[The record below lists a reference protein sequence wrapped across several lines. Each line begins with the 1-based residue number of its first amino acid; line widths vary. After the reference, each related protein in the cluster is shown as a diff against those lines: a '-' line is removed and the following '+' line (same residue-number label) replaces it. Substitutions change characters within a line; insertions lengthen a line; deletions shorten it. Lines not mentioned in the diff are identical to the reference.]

1 MNKKLVFLI
10 IPLIIL
16 VCIIIYKK
24 NIKENFEE
32 FPMTPGN
39 KIKYDKCKALRN
51 KIISDGKQT
60 ILWKHLT
67 DPKNPADYPYETGA
81 EIDPE
86 KDINNLLVANSTDTI
101 ALKNYKENCSG
112 GSGDPA
118 NYLVNPN
125 HINHT
130 GAINIK
136 WKINKVEQKIP
147 SWAKDGIKN
156 RYSLPV
162 HNISRIDRTNSNDSF
177 IPIMGDINVYSPTI
191 IEKGNDWKWF
201 SDGKLEEASFFDLK
215 NPEFDGETEEIKFK
229 KWNEIH
235 PYDAAK
241 ANGEKLQPRD
251 SYYIDIAQ
259 SDATKES
266 LPNPNNNS
274 PKIKDI
280 LKNWGNNYGNNP
292 NIKRTLK
299 GEPYS
304 STGNSIEDEKPFN
317 QMFKGEGRAYDG
329 IPIHISNIKSG
340 GCTSVSTKKPGKA
353 KDIVPL
359 MKLYDAYPEKD
370 KENGPTKDFFRET
383 NIISLKDF
391 EEHQYKRKMLP
402 VLTGNETGTKINLD
416 DVHQYGKAFSDS
428 SNAQKG
434 YNHIKKKGNKVL
446 ASSGYDYT
454 QYSDENGDLIDN
466 AIATHKIEIS
476 QEKKCPEPIE
486 HRYYYEKPGLPAFS
500 EWYIGEIG
508 GSFSKDLPKV
518 TKNQTI
524 NQQCTQ
530 CSNPG
535 GCKYPNAEGGKFSAD
550 YFEFQKCKDGKDR
563 ICKKCKTCKMGLEL
577 ADSGC
582 GEGGGKSDR
591 SCCLCSDCPDGTY
604 KVFGCDKPN
613 SFFDTECKPIS
624 KCQGFKPKN
633 SEELVR
639 LMEEYPEKYKFL
651 NTFNKDPGEDNRLYI
666 LRKGLKGGFEDRN
679 KIDPV
684 TGHKLKNPYF
694 GRDTKCDRCDTC
706 PPGWKHLRGCMGTN
720 DTENTVCQRTMDK
733 KKYLDKAFQCPKGQF
748 YSKDNISKKIDELNK
763 DIEKKD
769 EKMRTAIKAQN
780 DEIISDPLKLRT
792 MKLININDPKNFPD
806 QLPQLTDEDLR
817 RIGCATCK
825 VCPGEISHRDPDSPG
840 CLADKDTNCKPQT
853 PCKDFQF
860 KSKDGDSFNDQLCSS
875 CRCPQPDYY
884 GIPDC
889 KETTKDEKGT
899 YVPKGCKR
907 KDECKLGE
915 YVSNDP
921 GIYGDTTKPRI
932 CQKCKKCNYG
942 TFEVKGG
949 CRLGGGTD
957 TVCKNWKQCDKK
969 SMLVIEPGT
978 SEKDTICKCLD
989 GFELPKDEIT
999 GNVDLEAS
1007 KCVPIQG
1014 KCYTNPCHPNAN
1026 CFDNF
1031 TDSGQ
1036 YMDTICKCDINKG
1049 FIQTED
1055 KGFGKDGCFS
1065 VPVKHSHEIR
1075 TPAASYGDLPPKFA
1089 KILTHVDDKFHRKKI
1104 GKHLHKNAPLK
1115 LNDDG
1120 VII

>member
-24 NIKENFEE
+24 NIKENFAE
-32 FPMTPGN
+32 FPMTPEN
-39 KIKYDKCKALRN
+39 KKKYDNCKALRN
-51 KIISDGKQT
+51 KIFSNGPQT
-60 ILWKHLT
+60 LLWKHLT
-67 DPKNPADYPYETGA
+67 EPKNLEDYPAGEGEMA
-81 EIDPE
+81 PDLEKEITE
-86 KDINNLLVANSTDTI
+86 TI
-101 ALKNYKENCSG
+101 AFKNYKENCSG
-112 GSGDPA
+112 GCSDPA

-125 HINHT
+125 HINHI
-130 GAINIK
+130 GSINRKGTIDGT
-136 WKINKVEQKIP
+136 EQKIP
-147 SWAKDGIKN
+147 AWAKDGIKN

-162 HNISRIDRTNSNDSF
+162 HNISRIDRKNQNDSF
-177 IPIMGDINVYSPTI
+177 NPIMGDINVHSPTI
-191 IEKGNDWKWF
+191 IEKGLGWKWF
-201 SDGKLEEASFFDLK
+201 SDGKLETADSFDLT
-215 NPEFDGETEEIKFK
+215 NPEFEGSVGGIKFK
-229 KWNEIH
+229 RWSEIH
-235 PYDAAK
+235 PYDGAK
-241 ANGEKLQPRD
+241 NNGEVLKPKE

-266 LPNPNNNS
+266 IPNPNNNN
-274 PKIKDI
+274 PKIKNI
-280 LKNWGNNYGNNP
+280 LENWGKNYGKNP
-292 NIKRTLK
+292 NIKRTPD
-299 GEPYS
+299 GESYAS
-304 STGNSIEDEKPFN
+304 NGDSIEDEKPFN
-317 QMFKGEGRAYDG
+317 KMFKGEGGAYNG
-329 IPIHISNIKSG
+329 IPIHISSAKSG
-340 GCTSVSTKKPGKA
+340 SCASVSTKKPGRK

-359 MKLYDAYPEKD
+359 MKMYEAYPDKD
-370 KENGPTKDFFRET
+370 KDEFSDT
-383 NIISLKDF
+383 NSFISNMTIKSLKDL
-391 EEHQYKRKMLP
+391 EEHQYKRKMIP
-402 VLTGNETGTKINLD
+402 GNGTD
-416 DVHQYGKAFSDS
+416 SEYVHQYGKPFIGL
-428 SNAQKG
+428 AQKG
-434 YNHIKKKGNKVL
+434 YDYKTKTGNKVL
-446 ASSGYDYT
+446 ASSGYDAK
-454 QYSDENGDLIDN
+454 QFANDKGDLIDN

-486 HRYYYEKPGLPAFS
+486 HRYYYNKPGLPDLS

-518 TKNQTI
+518 TKNQTL

-535 GCKYPNAEGGKFSAD
+535 GCKYPNATGGKFSSD
-550 YFEFQKCKDGKDR
+550 YYESQKCENGKDR
-563 ICKKCKTCKMGLEL
+563 ICKKCRTCKMGLEVVET
-577 ADSGC
+577 DC
-582 GEGGGKSDR
+582 GEGGGKSER
-591 SCCLCSDCPDGTY
+591 TCCMCSDCPDGTY
-604 KVFGCDKPN
+604 KVYGCDKPN
-613 SFFDTECKPIS
+613 SFYDTECKPIS

-639 LMEEYPEKYKFL
+639 LMKEYPEKYKFL
-651 NTFNKDPGEDNRLYI
+651 NTFNKDPGEDNRLYT
-666 LRKGLKGGFEDRN
+666 LRQGIKGGFEDRN

-720 DTENTVCQRTMDK
+720 DTENTVCQRTIDK

-769 EKMRTAIKAQN
+769 EKMRAAIKVQN
-780 DEIISDPLKLRT
+780 DDIIGDPQKLRT

-806 QLPQLTDEDLR
+806 ELPQLTDEDLR
-817 RIGCATCK
+817 RIGCTTCK

-840 CLADKDTNCKPQT
+840 CLADKDTNCKPHT

-889 KETTKDEKGT
+889 NETKKDEKGT

-1014 KCYTNPCHPNAN
+1014 KCHTNPCHSNAN

-1031 TDSGQ
+1031 TDAGQ

-1049 FIQTED
+1049 FIQTDD
-1055 KGFGKDGCFS
+1055 KGFGKDGCFA
-1065 VPVKHSHEIR
+1065 VPGKHNHEIR